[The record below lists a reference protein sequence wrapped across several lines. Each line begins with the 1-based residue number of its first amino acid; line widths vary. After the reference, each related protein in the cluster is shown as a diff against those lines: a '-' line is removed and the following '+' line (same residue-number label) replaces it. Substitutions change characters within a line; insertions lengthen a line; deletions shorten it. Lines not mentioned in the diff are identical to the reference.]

1 MTPSVIAYAPR
12 RGLRLLRPTAPLL
25 RFDEI
30 RDRTFY
36 RRVYLAWGLLFLNV
50 VPFYKLNWNGQSLIV
65 PIPGFVGRILTQGAL
80 PLALALAISVNRRL
94 LIRPNVALGL
104 ATLLVIT
111 VVIAGVD
118 PVTGKFI
125 ATAYRTCRLA
135 AFIGT
140 LWLLTPWWG
149 RRDLLLVKCQLATLL
164 TLLGTVVLGLLVA
177 PGRALSGGR
186 LSGEFWPITPVQV
199 SDYCAV
205 TLGMLAV
212 LWFCGETRRRL
223 VLVVVLA
230 VTVLLLM
237 THTRTEIL
245 ALLAGLLVAGL
256 RMFTVKARVRR
267 LFAAVAI
274 SVSVA
279 VIAFSSVLTTWLIRG
294 ENTKELTDLTGR
306 TNVWTGV
313 LNSPRDRFQL
323 IFGYGLSNKGFNGL
337 PIDSTW
343 LAAYYDLGLV
353 GIGICISM
361 LLFVLVTAY
370 FRPRSTRTALALF
383 LVTYLMVISFT
394 ETGIS
399 DASPYLV
406 EFALAA
412 SLLTPLRSDSPL
424 NPPRGDPLF
433 VSSREKR
440 LT

>member
-1 MTPSVIAYAPR
+1 M
-12 RGLRLLRPTAPLL
+12 
-25 RFDEI
+25 
-30 RDRTFY
+30 
-36 RRVYLAWGLLFLNV
+36 
-50 VPFYKLNWNGQSLIV
+50 
-65 PIPGFVGRILTQGAL
+65 
-80 PLALALAISVNRRL
+80 
-94 LIRPNVALGL
+94 
-104 ATLLVIT
+104 
-111 VVIAGVD
+111 
-118 PVTGKFI
+118 
-125 ATAYRTCRLA
+125 
-135 AFIGT
+135 
-140 LWLLTPWWG
+140 
-149 RRDLLLVKCQLATLL
+149 
-164 TLLGTVVLGLLVA
+164 
-177 PGRALSGGR
+177 
-186 LSGEFWPITPVQV
+186 
-199 SDYCAV
+199 
-205 TLGMLAV
+205 
-212 LWFCGETRRRL
+212 
-223 VLVVVLA
+223 
-230 VTVLLLM
+230 LLM

-245 ALLAGLLVAGL
+245 ALFAGLLVAGL
-256 RMFTVKARVRR
+256 RMFTVKARARR

-294 ENTKELTDLTGR
+294 ENTKELTNLTGR

-353 GIGICISM
+353 GMGICVSM

-370 FRPRSTRTALALF
+370 FRPRATQTALALF

-433 VSSREKR
+433 VPSREKR
-440 LT
+440 LR